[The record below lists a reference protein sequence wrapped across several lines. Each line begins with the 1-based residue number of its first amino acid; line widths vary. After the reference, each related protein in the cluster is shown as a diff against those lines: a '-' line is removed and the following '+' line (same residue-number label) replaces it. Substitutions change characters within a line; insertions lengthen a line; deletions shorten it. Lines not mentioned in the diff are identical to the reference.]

1 MIQIEFGCGAN
12 PKRPGYKTCDIR
24 DIPGIDFVCSAIDIA
39 DHCEHNSVHTI
50 FSRHMFEH
58 LSFHDGELHLDACM
72 KILRHGGTLEMMLPN
87 MDYHVQ
93 QWLSKDPAQMDHA
106 RAGFWG
112 WQREAADGEEWD
124 CHKSGYNYTTLN
136 ELLVRKGFANIKSVK
151 RPTHKHLW
159 ITATKP

>member
-1 MIQIEFGCGAN
+1 
-12 PKRPGYKTCDIR
+12 
-24 DIPGIDFVCSAIDIA
+24 
-39 DHCEHNSVHTI
+39 
-50 FSRHMFEH
+50 MFEH

-112 WQREAADGEEWD
+112 WQREGDTQLWD
-124 CHKSGYNYTTLN
+124 VHKSGYTDDQLIALVTELGYTN
-136 ELLVRKGFANIKSVK
+136 ARSIRKRSDN
-151 RPTHKHLW
+151 HLE
-159 ITATKP
+159 IVCYKG